1 MIADLIFFKE
11 KSINNKLISKF
22 NIINIQKLR

>member
-11 KSINNKLISKF
+11 KSINNKLIFKF